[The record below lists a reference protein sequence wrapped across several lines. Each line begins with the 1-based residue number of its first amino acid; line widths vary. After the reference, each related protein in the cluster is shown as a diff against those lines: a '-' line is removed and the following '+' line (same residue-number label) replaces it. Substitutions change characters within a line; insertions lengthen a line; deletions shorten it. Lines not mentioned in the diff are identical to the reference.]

1 MRPQELEVVLEEDE
15 NFEHPRHLSLAE
27 KVPSP
32 RDQDG
37 METFETSEMTE
48 SRFAVET
55 KSEMTEEET
64 ETSQTIKET
73 QTFVI
78 RGVIDPRTNE
88 EISIYMVTRT
98 KLSFNSFL
106 CLFTQIKFTPNS
118 MKNNMVYLNYLR
130 PVNT

>member
-1 MRPQELEVVLEEDE
+1 MRPQELEIVLEEDE
-15 NFEHPRHLSLAE
+15 NLEQPRHLSLAE

-32 RDQDG
+32 REED
-37 METFETSEMTE
+37 ELTESSSEVIE

-78 RGVIDPRTNE
+78 RGVIDPRTDE
-88 EISIYMVTRT
+88 EISIYMV
-98 KLSFNSFL
+98 N
-106 CLFTQIKFTPNS
+106 
-118 MKNNMVYLNYLR
+118 
-130 PVNT
+130 